1 MSLHNPRCQRRAA
14 WRQAADPV
22 SLPMRPDS
30 RPVTFTINLPS
41 LPDEAVIEIQDF
53 LFEILELF
61 EIHYDRQIQRFLDD
75 YSGDNIVH
83 SHPHVS
89 PSDDDPPF

>member
-1 MSLHNPRCQRRAA
+1 MSLPNPSYQRRAA

-22 SLPMRPDS
+22 AMSMRPDS

-41 LPDEAVIEIQDF
+41 LTDEAVIEIQDF

-61 EIHYDRQIQRFLDD
+61 ETHYGHQIQRFLDD
-75 YSGDNIVH
+75 YSGDNIVY
-83 SHPHVS
+83 SHP
-89 PSDDDPPF
+89 PTNAPDDDPHF

>member
-1 MSLHNPRCQRRAA
+1 V
-14 WRQAADPV
+14 WRQAADSV
-22 SLPMRPDS
+22 SMPMRRDS

-61 EIHYDRQIQRFLDD
+61 ETHYGHQIQHFLND
-75 YSGDNIVH
+75 YSRDNIVYFNLQANA
-83 SHPHVS
+83 P
-89 PSDDDPPF
+89 DDDPPF

>member
-1 MSLHNPRCQRRAA
+1 ML
-14 WRQAADPV
+14 
-22 SLPMRPDS
+22 MRPDS

-53 LFEILELF
+53 LLEILELF
-61 EIHYDRQIQRFLDD
+61 ETHYGCQIQRFLDD

-83 SHPHVS
+83 SNLQANAP
-89 PSDDDPPF
+89 DDDPPF